1 MLRTGA
7 LTSPRVAWRVAW
19 GAVPGIPEWAR
30 TASHRSGAYLGNP
43 PPRLHPAVAAVPH
56 PRQPAQIR
64 LDAAALPPALG
75 RHPRRRRAPGRARAL
90 PRTHHVRRRRRS
102 PQRPLGALSGVGRRA
117 DWTPIGAL
125 TSCFLLT
132 HRGQHR
138 ALNNT
143 DRRGNPLIWLD
154 CGGQQ
159 SVLDNKPGCTRWRA
173 RSGSRHGRRE
183 RDLAGGV
190 GAARPVSIA
199 VSMTFPMRSAAAST
213 SRSLTWA

>member
-1 MLRTGA
+1 MPPAARVPTPAPTPILSPWQVLPACGPLTRQLHPHARPACSQVRFSPLPATARSRLPVPASLARSPAGPSQPFRGFPAPPVRPHPALRCA
-7 LTSPRVAWRVAW
+7 HPSQLPDAPA
-19 GAVPGIPEWAR
+19 A
-30 TASHRSGAYLGNP
+30 RSG
-43 PPRLHPAVAAVPH
+43 
-56 PRQPAQIR
+56 
-64 LDAAALPPALG
+64 
-75 RHPRRRRAPGRARAL
+75 
-90 PRTHHVRRRRRS
+90 
-102 PQRPLGALSGVGRRA
+102 RPLPAPRVGRRA

-190 GAARPVSIA
+190 GAARSVSIA

>member
-1 MLRTGA
+1 MVRTRLNIGCRYSTPVRERPLHPTRGPLHA
-7 LTSPRVAWRVAW
+7 RAVADTSPRYSRDRA
-19 GAVPGIPEWAR
+19 GA
-30 TASHRSGAYLGNP
+30 T
-43 PPRLHPAVAAVPH
+43 
-56 PRQPAQIR
+56 
-64 LDAAALPPALG
+64 
-75 RHPRRRRAPGRARAL
+75 RR
-90 PRTHHVRRRRRS
+90 
-102 PQRPLGALSGVGRRA
+102 
-117 DWTPIGAL
+117 WK
-125 TSCFLLT
+125 
-132 HRGQHR
+132 
-138 ALNNT
+138 LNNT